1 MFEPTVI
8 FSGYTCDVQFSHY
21 HDNNLRIS
29 LVDLVDGSPVAT
41 ATTNIEGVKL
51 ASDEVCIKDYSE
63 NTGMLMA
70 LQAAGIV
77 ESVVKIV
84 QSGYVDVPVVQLTT
98 NVMKVYETIDGFN
111 NLRGVDNHAM

>member
-1 MFEPTVI
+1 MFEPTVL
-8 FSGYTCDVQFSHY
+8 FSGYTCSVQFSRY
-21 HDNNLRIS
+21 HDDNLHIS

-77 ESVVKIV
+77 ESVVDSI
-84 QSGYVDVPVVQLTT
+84 QSGYVYVLVVTLTK
-98 NVMKVYETIDGFN
+98 NVMKVYEAIDGFN
-111 NLRGVDNHAM
+111 KVRGVENHAV